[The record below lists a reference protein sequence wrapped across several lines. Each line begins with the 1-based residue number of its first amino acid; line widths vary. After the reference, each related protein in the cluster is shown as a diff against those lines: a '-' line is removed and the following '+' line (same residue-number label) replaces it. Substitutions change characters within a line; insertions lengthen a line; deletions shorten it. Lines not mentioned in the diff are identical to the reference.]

1 MSIPVE
7 LKYRRWWRWHTKRR
21 DLPASLEEVPAARR
35 LPLWRALTTAR
46 GEAGRVFAL
55 RYLLD
60 VKPRV
65 FRRLSADQV
74 AALLEQL
81 PWLQVK
87 PDAAAPFPFFE
98 YKGIHYYLPSDHG
111 LNLVVLEYPIADKAF
126 QDYVQHG
133 KPEALHLLCAT
144 LCREAEPDD
153 TQATLRGDPR
163 VPLLSMS
170 QAKKRA
176 ERLAGLDESV
186 MAAVLYYF
194 AGVKEF
200 VNKNY
205 GPVLFE
211 APKEGEDEEQSPSA
225 PSLGWWGIFFTVATD
240 GPFGD
245 VDRVHQTRFHTICMY
260 LVERIRQQKAAE
272 MKARLQSPDFG
283 DQK

>member
-1 MSIPVE
+1 MPIPVE

-65 FRRLSADQV
+65 FRRLSVDHV
-74 AALLEQL
+74 AALLDAL
-81 PWLQVK
+81 PWLQVQ
-87 PDAAAPFPFFE
+87 PDAKAPFPAFE
-98 YKGIHYYLPSDHG
+98 HGGVTYHLPSDHG
-111 LNLVVLEYPIADKAF
+111 MNLVALEFPIADKAF
-126 QDYVQHG
+126 LDYVQHG
-133 KPEALHLLCAT
+133 KPEALLLLCAT
-144 LCREAEPDD
+144 LCREADPDD
-153 TQATLRGDPR
+153 AQATLRGDVR

-176 ERLAGLDESV
+176 ERLAGLDEST
-186 MAAVLYYF
+186 MAGVLYYF

-200 VNKNY
+200 INQTY
-205 GPVLFE
+205 GKVLFE
-211 APKEGEDEEQSPSA
+211 EPKDDDDAPAPSA
-225 PSLGWWGIFFTVATD
+225 PSLGWWGIYFTVATD

-245 VDRVHQTRFHTICMY
+245 EDRVHQKRFHTVCMY
-260 LVERIRQQKAAE
+260 LVDRIRQQKAAE
-272 MKARLQSPDFG
+272 MKARMQSPDFG
-283 DQK
+283 QQN